1 MIPSHK
7 TCLEEQSSSTRN
19 HHSPQ
24 LSNWVSLRADTGQFY
39 SELKDRFGLRVIFL
53 RGYLCWGVFIASL
66 ASSLALRIGIYLF
79 GARISFLSVYLT
91 LLLPTVLVAIFR
103 PLPITL
109 LLLSRFYLLGGCS
122 TLYRD

>member
-1 MIPSHK
+1 MISPHK

-24 LSNWVSLRADTGQFY
+24 LSNRVSLRADTGQFY

-66 ASSLALRIGIYLF
+66 ASSLALGIGIYILVRGF
-79 GARISFLSVYLT
+79 HFYRFCHGPSQPLSM
-91 LLLPTVLVAIFR
+91 
-103 PLPITL
+103 
-109 LLLSRFYLLGGCS
+109 
-122 TLYRD
+122 